1 MRQLQRLFLLFCLLA
16 ALPISASER
25 KMLGAHEQK
34 DWQAVGRLNLG
45 DGFCSAALIGADL
58 LVTAAHCLY
67 APRTGARRLADRV
80 HFVAGYR
87 LRRHQGHAQ
96 ATKITLHPDY
106 TFAVKANSAQIST
119 DLALVRLNKP
129 FPKINPFRLA
139 PDFKEGEG
147 VAIVSYGRDR
157 PEIPSIQ
164 SPCLVEAILGAVA
177 VLDCDATYGVSGAPV
192 FRQIDG
198 EWRIAAVISAIGDYN
213 GGQKAFAVILGAALG
228 PLLLTP

>member
-1 MRQLQRLFLLFCLLA
+1 MRVLTALIVSLLA
-16 ALPISASER
+16 ASPLAASER
-25 KMLGAHEQK
+25 RMLGAHEQA

-45 DGFCSAALIGADL
+45 DGFCSAAMIGPDL

-67 APRTGARRLADRV
+67 VPATGVRRLADRV

-96 ATKITLHPDY
+96 ATELNLHPDY
-106 TFAVKANSAQIST
+106 AYSAKANSASISA
-119 DLALVRLNKP
+119 DLALIRLSKSFPKLKP
-129 FPKINPFRLA
+129 FNLA
-139 PDFKEGEG
+139 PDFAVGEG

-164 SPCLVEAILGAVA
+164 SPCLVEAILDAVA

-192 FRQIDG
+192 FRQVDG
-198 EWRIAAVISAIGDYN
+198 EWRIAAVVSAIGDYN